1 MNQEMLSERINLERL
16 FILRVEAKGE
26 LKSSFSQLA
35 VFRALK
41 TGVPGSLLRR
51 LIGSIPRKTVMASL
65 DLAEEDYTQSLSG
78 VKL

>member
-1 MNQEMLSERINLERL
+1 MLSERINLERL

-41 TGVPGSLLRR
+41 AGVPGSLLRR